1 VLIRAAFAT
10 VVKAFTE
17 DILTP
22 LIAAFGGRPDFFEL

>member
-1 VLIRAAFAT
+1 VLIHAAFAT

-22 LIAAFGGRPDFFEL
+22 LIAAFGGRPDFSEL